1 MTTAHYEINKRWR
14 KKNNNIWQIQKK
26 RYYDKTV
33 KTSSNRYQRWTL
45 EQIGIILNHKNTDT
59 NIAKQ
64 IGKSVKAIQIK
75 RGRTKEKYHEK
86 ENSKKMA

>member
-1 MTTAHYEINKRWR
+1 MTLTHYEINKRWR

-33 KTSSNRYQRWTL
+33 KTSSNRYQRWTQ
-45 EQIGIILNHKNTDT
+45 EQIDIILKHKDTDT
-59 NIAKQ
+59 NMAKQ
-64 IGKSVKAIQIK
+64 IGKSVKAIQVK

>member
-1 MTTAHYEINKRWR
+1 MALTHCEINKKWR
-14 KKNNNIWQIQKK
+14 KKHNNIWQIQKK

-45 EQIGIILNHKNTDT
+45 EQIDIILNHKNTDT
-59 NIAKQ
+59 NMAKQ

-75 RGRTKEKYHEK
+75 RGRL
-86 ENSKKMA
+86 KKGE